1 MKKMALRQLATL
13 LTPQEKKQG
22 WRLPSRRH
30 STYKRVV
37 SITSPS
43 YLEGNRFAVLAKLLC
58 SQRKELDR
66 TGTDAYNEEA
76 AVAEAEDREK
86 KKKKQGLEVTLA
98 HS

>member
-37 SITSPS
+37 SIPS
-43 YLEGNRFAVLAKLLC
+43 YLEGFVVLAKLLC

-86 KKKKQGLEVTLA
+86 KKKRLEVTLA